1 MQSEELQ
8 DENIEAVNTNT
19 NRQDTVIDSRDQELT
34 FNGMETT
41 EDHNYETNNN
51 NDQEGKTNQ
60 KKNSMKIMI

>member
-51 NDQEGKTNQ
+51 NDQEGKNQ
-60 KKNSMKIMI
+60 PEEK